1 MDTRAQQNQFS
12 VPPAAPIMM
21 LSSLSIIS
29 PVRRPVHLSVER
41 ASRKSHPP
49 DSAGVRVGTSR
60 GTRLRRN
67 CRVEGDGDITAGS
80 LAAGIRRC
88 LAPVRAGH
96 EMLRSGSSVVAAV
109 AVAGALAPVRCWTR
123 SSAGGALA
131 LRQQLARWCGD
142 ELSLR
147 LERQRMARRLER
159 LSYWQWWK
167 RQQQTW
173 QQQQQQRRRQKQEQR
188 RRGVPSLAAGTLA
201 TVSGTA
207 TAEGESGATETVP
220 AHHVYSG
227 DGRRRVGFRNP
238 WDSARPDAGLLG
250 FLRVLVE
257 WDTVRSR
264 VSTAERQALADA
276 SCQPDFEAVKQL
288 PADEPGVA
296 ATWIGHAAFILQ
308 FPGTIADM
316 DGVANANATSTAHF
330 TTVWTD
336 PVFSERA
343 SPFRFM
349 GPRRLVPAHPRDA
362 CPLPDIVCFS
372 HNHYDHLDVGTVRGL
387 VRRSRRLGRRIT
399 WLCPLGVGALLRDTD
414 AFFGGHVP
422 REHDV
427 IELDWFDEVTVRC
440 IQFVLTPAQHT
451 SGRGLLDRNGTLWG
465 GWAMI
470 HQPTDTRCYFA
481 GDTAYRV
488 VDRGDA
494 GYPCP
499 SEEQRRE
506 AAAQGRRAACP
517 AFAEIGQRYGPFDL
531 ALLPIGAYS
540 PRWFMSRVHVDP
552 TDAVAIHA
560 DVRARVSIGMHHS
573 TFVLTD
579 EGLRDPLHRLEQAR
593 QAAGLS
599 EQQFMTLR
607 HGETR
612 LFTRSTADKKEPDG
626 VRTDLPSGACAD

>member
-1 MDTRAQQNQFS
+1 
-12 VPPAAPIMM
+12 
-21 LSSLSIIS
+21 
-29 PVRRPVHLSVER
+29 
-41 ASRKSHPP
+41 
-49 DSAGVRVGTSR
+49 
-60 GTRLRRN
+60 
-67 CRVEGDGDITAGS
+67 
-80 LAAGIRRC
+80 
-88 LAPVRAGH
+88 
-96 EMLRSGSSVVAAV
+96 MLRSSSGVVAAV
-109 AVAGALAPVRCWTR
+109 AGALTPARCWTR
-123 SSAGGALA
+123 RSAGGALA
-131 LRQQLARWCGD
+131 MRQQLARWCGD

-173 QQQQQQRRRQKQEQR
+173 QQQQRRQKQEQR

-207 TAEGESGATETVP
+207 TAEGESGATEMVP

-238 WDSARPDAGLLG
+238 WDSARPDAGMLG
-250 FLRVLVE
+250 FLRVLRE
-257 WDTVRSR
+257 WDTARSR
-264 VSTAERQALADA
+264 VSTAELQALADA
-276 SCQPDFEAVKQL
+276 SCRPDFEAVQQL
-288 PADEPGVA
+288 PTDEPGLA

-316 DGVANANATSTAHF
+316 DGATNAPATSTPQF

-336 PVFSERA
+336 PVFGERA

-387 VRRSRRLGRRIT
+387 VQRSRRLGRRIT

-427 IELDWFDEVTVRC
+427 IELDWFDEVTVGC
-440 IQFVLTPAQHT
+440 IKFVLTPAQHT

-494 GYPCP
+494 GYPYP

-517 AFAEIGQRYGPFDL
+517 AFAEIGKRYGPFDL

-560 DVRARVSIGMHHS
+560 DVRARASIGMHHS

-579 EGLRDPLHRLEQAR
+579 EGLRDPLRRLERAR

-599 EQQFMTLR
+599 EHQFMTLQ

-626 VRTDLPSGACAD
+626 ERTDLPPDARAD